1 MKSNRPP
8 STSQHAVTTSSGCP
22 GSRGVEMN
30 VSGTP
35 VRPDDCE
42 RPARRL
48 REDLRDGLGVV
59 VFSAAASATV
69 SVAMALVLTAL
80 TRLAG

>member
-1 MKSNRPP
+1 
-8 STSQHAVTTSSGCP
+8 
-22 GSRGVEMN
+22 MN

-35 VRPDDCE
+35 ARPFDHE
-42 RPARRL
+42 RPVRRL
-48 REDLRDGLGVV
+48 REDVRDGLGVV

-69 SVAMALVLTAL
+69 AVAMAVLLTAL